1 VCKIFFGHAKAAA
14 NATWDV
20 YSDTSYLFEHAPRWL
35 VRAAA
40 AAGLGIAMALYVVL
54 KERAAISVDQMIA
67 TLVGVPA
74 FMTTAGLLRATADTT
89 RQRLHAGQQ
98 VGAVLRLLFGAGVW
112 SVVVWCVVLPIVG
125 FPLVIWPG
133 NMTWARSAG

>member
-1 VCKIFFGHAKAAA
+1 MGRLFRYFV
-14 NATWDV
+14 N
-20 YSDTSYLFEHAPRWL
+20 LFEHDPRWL
-35 VRAAA
+35 VRVTA

-98 VGAVLRLLFGAGVW
+98 VGAVLRLLFGAGIWSMLVW
-112 SVVVWCVVLPIVG
+112 IVAILIVG
-125 FPLVIWPG
+125 FPLAIWLG
-133 NMTWARSAG
+133 NMTWTRPAG